1 MSETESWD
9 LNLEGPE
16 SDVAAV
22 VSEDIA
28 EAAETIAEEVAVAEE
43 ASVEDAAAEEAD
55 ANVVVLD
62 PVEALRDEL
71 MMLPGDWYVLH
82 TYSGH
87 ERKVLA
93 NLKQRIA
100 NYEMEDKI
108 FRIEVPMEEVVEI
121 KNTVR
126 KKVQRVRF
134 PGYVL
139 VQMRGTGFDEE
150 MDGQLW
156 RVVRE
161 TPAVTGFVGDQY
173 NPVPLRIDEVVD
185 MLAPGLAIGEEV
197 KAVTEPKVQPI
208 VDYEVG
214 EVVTVTDGPF
224 EEMTAEISEI
234 MPETQKLKVLVT
246 IFERETP
253 MELGFDQVRK
263 QN

>member
-126 KKVQRVRF
+126 KKVQRVRI

-139 VQMRGTGFDEE
+139 VCMDLDESS
-150 MDGQLW
+150 W
-156 RVVRE
+156 RVVKE
-161 TPAVTGFVGDQY
+161 TPAVTGFVGDQRD
-173 NPVPLRIDEVVD
+173 PVPLGIDEVVD
-185 MLAPGLAIGEEV
+185 MLKPAAIQAAESIEESV
-197 KAVTEPKVQPI
+197 AVAATPTI
-208 VDYEVG
+208 DVDWEIG

-224 EEMTAEISEI
+224 ETMSAEISEI
-234 MPETQKLKVLVT
+234 MPENQKLKVLVT

-253 MELGFDQVRK
+253 VELNFGQVK
-263 QN
+263 KLDA

>member
-16 SDVAAV
+16 SDVAVV

-43 ASVEDAAAEEAD
+43 ASVEDAATEETD

-87 ERKVLA
+87 ERKVQA

-126 KKVQRVRF
+126 KKVQRVRI

-139 VQMRGTGFDEE
+139 VCMDLDESS
-150 MDGQLW
+150 W
-156 RVVRE
+156 RVVKE
-161 TPAVTGFVGDQY
+161 TPAVTGFVGDQRA
-173 NPVPLRIDEVVD
+173 PVPLGIDEVVD
-185 MLAPGLAIGEEV
+185 MLKPAAIQAAESIEESV
-197 KAVTEPKVQPI
+197 VVAATPTI
-208 VDYEVG
+208 DVDWEIG

-224 EEMTAEISEI
+224 ETMSAEISEI
-234 MPETQKLKVLVT
+234 MPENQKLKVLVT

-253 MELGFDQVRK
+253 VELNFGQVK
-263 QN
+263 KLDA